1 MIFGVPTVKYKGN
14 TVWERIKM
22 VMRGDSVL
30 CTETIK
36 QSAVFWVKDFTFR
49 EVYLNFGWN
58 LNITVTDKEDSRLLN
73 YLTAPNVLI
82 WSAVVASCA
91 IPGFYDPVDL
101 MMKGE
106 NGDIIS
112 YYPSSRGYRFIDG
125 SVAGDL
131 PMKRI
136 SELFNINTFI
146 VSQTNPHVVPFLS
159 VDSDSVLESNI
170 RKKFI
175 QLCKAVA
182 GNNLRFF
189 FA

>member
-82 WSAVVASCA
+82 WSAFLKTIV
-91 IPGFYDPVDL
+91 
-101 MMKGE
+101 
-106 NGDIIS
+106 N
-112 YYPSSRGYRFIDG
+112 
-125 SVAGDL
+125 
-131 PMKRI
+131 
-136 SELFNINTFI
+136 NI
-146 VSQTNPHVVPFLS
+146 
-159 VDSDSVLESNI
+159 
-170 RKKFI
+170 
-175 QLCKAVA
+175 
-182 GNNLRFF
+182 
-189 FA
+189 